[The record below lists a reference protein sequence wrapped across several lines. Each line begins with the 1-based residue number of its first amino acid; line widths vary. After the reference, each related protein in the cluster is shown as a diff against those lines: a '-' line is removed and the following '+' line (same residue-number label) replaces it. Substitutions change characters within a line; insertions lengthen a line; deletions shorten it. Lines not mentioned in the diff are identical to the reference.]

1 MAQTLAQKLIARAC
15 GKADVQ
21 PGEIVT
27 CQVDLAMMHD
37 SGGPRRIAS
46 QLQEIGA
53 KPWDP
58 DKIVV
63 ITDHYLPA
71 YDDESRNI
79 IRIARDWVKA
89 EGVTRFH
96 DGIGICH
103 VVLPEQGHLRPGMFV
118 VGGDSH
124 SCTGGAFGAYV
135 IGVGSTEMM
144 GVVATGEIW
153 VRVPQTILIEWQGR
167 FGAAVSAKD
176 AMLFLCGKL
185 GLDGGDYQAVQ
196 YTGSAIDALSMQERM
211 TLSNMTAEI
220 GAQVGLVAP
229 DDTTRAYLASVGVAD
244 IDTASWQTDA
254 GATLLAH
261 HRFDAA
267 ALSPQVAAP
276 GSPTHTQPVGDFA
289 SERID
294 IAYIGACTGA
304 KLDDLRMAAK
314 IFKGRHTASG
324 VRLLVAPASKKDQIQ
339 AEKEGLMS
347 ILLDAGAKI
356 LPNTCGVCSGYG
368 EYRFAEN
375 EVVISSTA
383 RNFTGRMGADSAKVY
398 LGSPYTVA
406 ASAIAGRIC
415 DPMEMIG

>member
-1 MAQTLAQKLIARAC
+1 MPHTLAQKLLARAS
-15 GKADVQ
+15 GRPSVA

-27 CQVDLAMMHD
+27 CVVDLAMMHD
-37 SGGPRRIAS
+37 SGGPRRIAP
-46 QLQEIGA
+46 LLEELGA

-58 DKIVV
+58 GKIIV

-79 IRIARDWVKA
+79 IRIARDWVKTV
-89 EGVTRFH
+89 GVESFY
-96 DGIGICH
+96 DGVGICH
-103 VVLPEQGHLRPGMFV
+103 VVLPEQGHLRPGMMV

-135 IGVGSTEMM
+135 LGVGSTEML

-153 VRVPQTILIEWQGR
+153 IRVPQTILIEWQGR

-176 AMLFLCGKL
+176 AMLFLCAKL
-185 GLDGGDYQAVQ
+185 GLDGGDYQAVE
-196 YTGSAIDALSMQERM
+196 YTGAAIELLSMQERM

-220 GAQVGLVAP
+220 GGQVGLIAP
-229 DDTTRAYLASVGVAD
+229 DETTRAYLAAAGVKEID
-244 IDTASWQTDA
+244 IHTWHTDA
-254 GATLLAH
+254 DAGLAAH
-261 HRFDAA
+261 HRLDASD
-267 ALSPQVAAP
+267 LSPQVAAP
-276 GSPTHTQPVGDFA
+276 GSPTHSQPVASFA
-289 SERID
+289 GERID

-304 KLDDLRMAAK
+304 KLEDLRMAAK
-314 IFKGRHTASG
+314 IFKGHHTAAG
-324 VRLLVAPASKKDQIQ
+324 VRLMVAPASRKDQRQ
-339 AEKEGLMS
+339 AAEEGTMD
-347 ILLDAGAKI
+347 ILIAAGAI
-356 LPNTCGVCSGYG
+356 VLPNTCGVCAGYG

-383 RNFTGRMGADSAKVY
+383 RNFKGRMGADSAKVY

-415 DPMEMIG
+415 DPNEMLG